1 LIYIGEKL
9 IFENDFNLI
18 NSLLKEKVFYL
29 LNNENCVFKNY

>member
-29 LNNENCVFKNY
+29 LNNENFVFKSY